1 MCLATWFNDRWVWL
15 VLNPNHS
22 FFFSPVVAFDKVRHH
37 FTNFSKLGSVGLS
50 MWIYWPDPPLKAFS
64 QHWESE
70 KQMKNVI
77 KILAHCHGCGCTNA
91 MSTMCMDGALRACVC
106 VLVGVWAA
114 VNTRPCLHQPQSF
127 PLHLT
132 FPSPKSE
139 HPEYPRKPLTS
150 GFWDGH
156 SFAIKGAA

>member
-1 MCLATWFNDRWVWL
+1 MSATILKTLAN
-15 VLNPNHS
+15 
-22 FFFSPVVAFDKVRHH
+22 
-37 FTNFSKLGSVGLS
+37 KLGSVGLS
-50 MWIYWPDPPLKAFS
+50 MWIYWPDPPLKAFP

-77 KILAHCHGCGCTNA
+77 KILAHCHGCVCTNA
-91 MSTMCMDGALRACVC
+91 MSIMCMDGALCACVRTCVRACVC
-106 VLVGVWAA
+106 WWVCGPL

-156 SFAIKGAA
+156 SFAFKSAAYQFYSMLPSQFTGL

>member
-1 MCLATWFNDRWVWL
+1 MILTCLKWYPGLLFL
-15 VLNPNHS
+15 
-22 FFFSPVVAFDKVRHH
+22 FFGFFSPFQ
-37 FTNFSKLGSVGLS
+37 KLGSVGLS
-50 MWIYWPDPPLKAFS
+50 MGLYWPDPPLKALS

-70 KQMKNVI
+70 KQMKNGI

-91 MSTMCMDGALRACVC
+91 INIMCMDGTLCVRA
-106 VLVGVWAA
+106 LVGVWAA

-150 GFWDGH
+150 GFWDRH
-156 SFAIKGAA
+156 SFAFKSVAYQFYSILPSRFTFTGP